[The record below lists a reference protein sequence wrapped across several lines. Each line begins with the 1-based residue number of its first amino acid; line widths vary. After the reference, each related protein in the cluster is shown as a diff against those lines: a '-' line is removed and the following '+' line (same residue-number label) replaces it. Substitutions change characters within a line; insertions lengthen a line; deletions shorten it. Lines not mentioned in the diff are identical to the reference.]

1 MKAPLT
7 VDAVLVA
14 RTMPEPNSND
24 ELGVCSVWYSEAI
37 GLFRVY
43 PLDVRND
50 IKVWDVCTLRLTR
63 SCKDHRYE
71 SWKVVD
77 QPCKVGSED
86 RLDVITELVRKPTTI
101 SRLNNRRAS
110 LGIVVPTSMT
120 FRFEVDDSPTAKAG
134 RKSLHHRPRVD
145 FTDQDDDGV
154 HQHRL
159 AYNSWDAAEFVR
171 KHVETGRYEPDELWQ
186 IMRVDAT
193 DRATALLVGN
203 LRDHPTSWLVINQLS
218 WPVVQGTLGAPFV
231 PPFMQSGNVVQLPL
245 EPRRKKARVVDLQPN
260 LFEAS

>member
-1 MKAPLT
+1 MRAPLT

-24 ELGVCSVWYSEAI
+24 ELGVCSVWYAEAI

-43 PLDVRND
+43 PLEVRND
-50 IKVWDVCTLRLTR
+50 ITVWDVCRLALTR

-71 SWKVVD
+71 SFKVVG
-77 QPCKVGSED
+77 QPQKVGCED
-86 RLDVITELVRKPTTI
+86 RLDVIETLVRRPATI
-101 SRLNNRRAS
+101 NRLNNRRAS
-110 LGIVVPTSMT
+110 LGVVIPTSMT
-120 FRFEVDDSPTAKAG
+120 FRFELDDQPTAKAG
-134 RKSLHHRPRVD
+134 RKSLQHRPRID
-145 FTDQDDDGV
+145 FTDVDDDGT

-171 KHVETGRYEPDELWQ
+171 KFVDTGERAPDELWNA
-186 IMRVDAT
+186 MRVDAP

-203 LRDHPTSWLVINQLS
+203 LRDHPTSWLVINRLD
-218 WPVVQGTLGAPFV
+218 WAVAQGTLGTSFV
-231 PPFMQSGNVVQLPL
+231 PPFMQSGNVIQLPL
-245 EPRRKKARVVDLQPN
+245 EPKRKKPRVVEQPT